1 MQPWYDHAC
10 PVSPDMRDL
19 IGLRSHYS
27 TMVYDCNMDEKKKK
41 RLTAQ
46 ASRETKKA
54 LASAMEGLV
63 EIDKMKKANPGIGFI
78 IPRKQEAQL
87 KRFVYDYRNSW
98 NKPTPVKGV
107 KKKGK

>member
-1 MQPWYDHAC
+1 
-10 PVSPDMRDL
+10 
-19 IGLRSHYS
+19 
-27 TMVYDCNMDEKKKK
+27 MVYDCNMDDKKKK

-63 EIDKMKKANPGIGFI
+63 VFDEMKRANPGIGFV